1 MATFCGE
8 PDLLRTTPEDV
19 FGKPL
24 DLADEFLVQLRA
36 TPMEG
41 VFKDTLKIAV
51 DCIKTVT
58 DTQLKR
64 YTTGELSHVTNQL
77 LDATRASTPHNVWAE
92 RVLGMYD
99 AHFHRCTQGSS
110 VYIETKVQCATNH
123 TLDWLDSHERDD
135 QEAMIRFAVK
145 MSRVLRQEEKL
156 RKEWLVAEGQ
166 RRLIAREEKI
176 DDQRRGVLQKKIA
189 AAMKMNGMEG
199 LSQFEEYEA
208 LEDEQKERVR
218 EIVEKDASLFERTFW
233 QNFDEGGVTETWIG
247 RIILQKPRKGG
258 LVTYHIRFWLPDL
271 EEEMALEDLFLFGSE
286 KIICDLFLGDLQFY

>member
-1 MATFCGE
+1 M
-8 PDLLRTTPEDV
+8 
-19 FGKPL
+19 
-24 DLADEFLVQLRA
+24 
-36 TPMEG
+36 
-41 VFKDTLKIAV
+41 
-51 DCIKTVT
+51 
-58 DTQLKR
+58 
-64 YTTGELSHVTNQL
+64 
-77 LDATRASTPHNVWAE
+77 
-92 RVLGMYD
+92 
-99 AHFHRCTQGSS
+99 
-110 VYIETKVQCATNH
+110 
-123 TLDWLDSHERDD
+123 
-135 QEAMIRFAVK
+135 
-145 MSRVLRQEEKL
+145 RQEEKL

-199 LSQFEEYEA
+199 LAQFEEYEA
-208 LEDEQKERVR
+208 LEDEQKDRVR